1 MKCFLCCYL
10 KGYLVGHC
18 RKYEIGRLLISAVES
33 LQPRKRYSILK
44 KQKKNIYSQTINIVT
59 NCIGSSIEFVKIG
72 CQEPVDLR
80 KIAKLPGK
88 SL

>member
-1 MKCFLCCYL
+1 M
-10 KGYLVGHC
+10 
-18 RKYEIGRLLISAVES
+18 
-33 LQPRKRYSILK
+33 
-44 KQKKNIYSQTINIVT
+44 QKKNIYSQTINIVT

-88 SL
+88 SLWIRIGWQYTYCFKLSSVPKYHEVIV